1 MICTMFQ
8 SLSKKSARIPGYQR
22 ELLWIFHVK
31 EYSKLVG
38 SNENVALGMVAG
50 KRSGCWCG

>member
-1 MICTMFQ
+1 MIFTDCNH
-8 SLSKKSARIPGYQR
+8 SLNRVHVYHVTKENCY
-22 ELLWIFHVK
+22 EFFHVK

-50 KRSGCWCG
+50 KRSGC